1 MQRLGPNGL
10 TFLVIKVLLQPIK
23 TNNHEEATFYNYIN
37 MFEILSGGRAAGRE
51 VQKVMSHQVKD
62 TYMLQMCKTL
72 QTD

>member
-1 MQRLGPNGL
+1 
-10 TFLVIKVLLQPIK
+10 
-23 TNNHEEATFYNYIN
+23 
-37 MFEILSGGRAAGRE
+37 MFEKLSGGRAVGQE